1 MCCFVT
7 KKTWDRVLGQGCFS
21 SWDVGIPG
29 CVAVASQ
36 RSRAGLGMGM
46 AQAVMSEVGE
56 FGISE
61 LLGLGERQQQ
71 LLDGWE

>member
-1 MCCFVT
+1 M
-7 KKTWDRVLGQGCFS
+7 
-21 SWDVGIPG
+21 PG

-36 RSRAGLGMGM
+36 RSRAGLGTGM

>member
-1 MCCFVT
+1 M
-7 KKTWDRVLGQGCFS
+7 
-21 SWDVGIPG
+21 
-29 CVAVASQ
+29 ASQ
-36 RSRAGLGMGM
+36 RSWAGLGMGM
-46 AQAVMSEVGE
+46 AQGVMSEVGE